1 MTINNFERQFLA
13 VAFAVLI
20 TVIGATT
27 VINAQETQVEPGAVI
42 DELKE
47 KLGNATE
54 EQVNEIV
61 EKWNAREDLAGKS
74 KNEMMLLLFQ
84 DVASVITDVEA
95 QKKIN
100 MSWQYEPN
108 VNPFEEQPGCDYKVA
123 SGQPDAC
130 PAYLRMISMQING
143 AKCFNYRSASI
154 FLDGEVCSQPAL
166 LPGSAAPVACVEPV
180 SLDVTRSAGFF
191 SFYCRTTNPEY
202 QELQKDLQ
210 KEKVL
215 ESLAADL
222 NKVFKMPYPIGI
234 GFQQCKRANAF
245 YLPGDGMVVM
255 CYELIDKFEETFEEA
270 GYQGEELDE
279 AVANAVTFAIHHE
292 LGHAL
297 TDTLNLPVE
306 GSEED
311 FADQLATFVVADGDD
326 DDELVAFDGAT
337 AFLLMAKDTD
347 ARQTEFWS
355 EHSLGTQRFTNIM
368 CWLYADSPN
377 KYPNAI
383 SDGLLPQSRAN
394 GCGKE
399 WQAITENWSN
409 LLEPHLK

>member
-1 MTINNFERQFLA
+1 MKNKYRKHFL
-13 VAFAVLI
+13 LI
-20 TVIGATT
+20 TFAILLWAFGAVITAK
-27 VINAQETQVEPGAVI
+27 AQQTQIEPSAVI
-42 DELKE
+42 DELKG

-84 DVASVITDVEA
+84 DVASVITDVEE

-108 VNPFEEQPGCDYKVA
+108 VNPFEEQPGCDYKIA

-154 FLDGEVCSQPAL
+154 FLDGEICSQPAL
-166 LPGSAAPVACVEPV
+166 LPGSATPVACVDPV
-180 SLDVTRSAGFF
+180 SRDVTRSAGFF

-202 QELQKDLQ
+202 QELQQDLQ

-255 CYELIDKFEETFEEA
+255 CYELIDKFEETFKEA

-279 AVANAVTFAIHHE
+279 AVANAVTFAIYHE

-297 TDTLNLPVE
+297 TDTFNLPVE

-326 DDELVAFDGAT
+326 EDELVAFDGAT
-337 AFLLMAKDTD
+337 AFLLMSKDTD
-347 ARQTEFWS
+347 VRQTEFWS
-355 EHSLGTQRFTNIM
+355 EHSLGTERFTNIM

-394 GCGKE
+394 GCGEE
-399 WQAITENWSN
+399 WQAITENWNS
-409 LLEPHLK
+409 LLEPYLK